1 MQTPLPSLRGLLQLF
16 WRSFVFFPVAVVLMI
31 LYFSFWIALV
41 FLPLAAALYACLS
54 EWPRAVALIAAWIPL
69 LLLTRWKRLHLDSK
83 DYPNEHENV

>member
-41 FLPLAAALYACLS
+41 FLPFAAVLHAYLS
-54 EWPRAVALIAAWIPL
+54 EWSWAGALIAIWIPL
-69 LLLTRWKRLHLDSK
+69 LVLTRWKRLHPDSK
-83 DYPNEHENV
+83 NFPNEHENV